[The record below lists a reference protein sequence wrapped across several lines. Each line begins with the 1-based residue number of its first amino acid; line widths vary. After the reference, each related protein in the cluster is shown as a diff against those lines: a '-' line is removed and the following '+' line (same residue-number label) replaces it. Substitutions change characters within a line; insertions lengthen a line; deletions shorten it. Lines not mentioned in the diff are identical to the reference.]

1 MTLKTILTYKNR
13 IIAVNAMAFIFIL
26 VFSPDLFANP
36 LNEGIYKG
44 TIQDKNEIIVRL
56 VKVDNSIK
64 VKSLGYKFDSSM
76 EVKELKMEDGNPF
89 GTYKNGVLNFQF
101 FVIYSPML
109 DVLSN
114 TTHHKGKLQMLPYNA
129 TVSSTDGKIIC
140 KLKRISE
147 NEMAHEYMLEDM
159 HGASMIGGYA
169 DGAALLNEY
178 SFVLK
183 PSDLHPNN

>member
-36 LNEGIYKG
+36 LDEGIYKG

-109 DVLSN
+109 DLQSN
-114 TTHHKGKLQMLPYNA
+114 TTHHKGKLQMLPYDA
-129 TVSSTDGKIIC
+129 TVTSTEGIIIC
-140 KLKRISE
+140 KLKLLSE

-169 DGAALLNEY
+169 DGAALLDKY
-178 SFVLK
+178 TFVLK
-183 PSDLHPNN
+183 PSR